1 VFINN
6 KYTNYYTSLIAAAL
20 NRVLDKSIYTEKHH
34 IIPKCMGG
42 KDDLS
47 NLVKLTAKEHFI
59 AHMLL
64 VRMTEGVYH
73 RKMSFAL
80 WRMMQDNP
88 ARNSRHKVTATK
100 YESIKKLMAHN
111 ISIQNK
117 GQRLTLE
124 QQKRR
129 RAGCVSR
136 DPWNKGKKMPP
147 EFGQAVAQRR
157 RGTKASV
164 ETSRSISEGVKKWNE
179 TRKGTYRSLK
189 GRKIPR
195 YTTVIE
201 HKFTHEQYT
210 TTYFREWLAEH
221 GLKPHHI
228 HHDRCDYKVIRRFV
242 TRTGEEIP
250 VSNKE

>member
-1 VFINN
+1 MFINN
-6 KYTNYYTSLIAAAL
+6 KYTNYYTSLIASAL
-20 NRVLDKSIYTEKHH
+20 NRVLDKSVYTEKHH

-80 WRMMQDNP
+80 WRMTQERSD
-88 ARNSRHKVTATK
+88 RNSRHKVTATQ
-100 YESIKKLMAHN
+100 YESIKTLMAHN
-111 ISIQNK
+111 MSVHNK
-117 GQRLTLE
+117 GQQLTPE
-124 QQKRR
+124 QQKRQQ
-129 RAGCVSR
+129 AGCAR
-136 DPWNKGKKMPP
+136 RGGPWNKGKKMPP
-147 EFGQAVAQRR
+147 EFGQAVSQRR
-157 RGTKASV
+157 LGTKASA
-164 ETSRSISEGVKKWNE
+164 ETSQSISKGIKKWNE
-179 TRKGTYRSLK
+179 TRKGTDSSLK

-195 YTTVIE
+195 YTTVVE
-201 HKFTHEQYT
+201 HKLTHEQYT

-228 HHDRCDYKVIRRFV
+228 HYNRCDYRVIRRFV
-242 TRTGEEIP
+242 TSTGKDIP
-250 VSNKE
+250 ITPK